1 MFLEKNILQKDNLH
15 FTNDDK
21 TSNFLAMQNF
31 ILEKQKNN
39 ENFYI
44 GRLSGNE
51 ALFTGNILSNTY
63 NSNEL
68 MKAMLHNAGIK
79 FNCNEDIIE
88 YTNLYNKSI
97 LNCELLGV
105 WNAGMHHQAKSF
117 YNYIIKN
124 NINFTPELICV
135 QSLEPYYF
143 MDHKD
148 YKFYEVFKN
157 KKILIITSHY
167 HTTGDQLKKLNN
179 IFSNKIF
186 HETSELYI
194 YKPPQQNGSNNHG
207 ESWKLSFD
215 KIKTDLKKIKEETFN
230 FDIALVS
237 CGGFGMITC
246 DYIKE
251 ELNSSYMYVGG
262 ALQLYFGIIGN
273 RWKEHDIIRTLV
285 NNYWTVPLDIDKP
298 NNSELCEG
306 SCYW

>member
-1 MFLEKNILQKDNLH
+1 MFLEKNVLTNENVN
-15 FTNDDK
+15 FTSDDK
-21 TSNFLAMQNF
+21 TSTFLAMQNF
-31 ILEKQKNN
+31 ILEKQKNK

-51 ALFTGNILSNTY
+51 TLLTGNILNNID
-63 NSNEL
+63 NSNDL
-68 MKAMLHNAGIK
+68 IKSMLHGAGIK
-79 FNCNEDIIE
+79 FNCDKDITE
-88 YTNLYNKSI
+88 YISLYNKAVI
-97 LNCELLGV
+97 NCHLLGV
-105 WNAGMHHQAKSF
+105 WNAGMHDQAKLY
-117 YNYIIKN
+117 YNYIVN
-124 NINFTPELICV
+124 NDINFTPELICA

-148 YKFYEVFKN
+148 YKFYKVFKN

-167 HTTGDQLKKLNN
+167 HTTSDQLKKLNN

-186 HETSELYI
+186 DETSELYI
-194 YKPPQQNGSNNHG
+194 YKPPQQNGTNNDG
-207 ESWKLSFD
+207 ESWNIPFD
-215 KIKTDLKKIKEETFN
+215 KIKTYLKKIKEETFN

-251 ELNSSYMYVGG
+251 ELNSSYIYVGG

-285 NNYWTVPLDIDKP
+285 NNYWTAPLDIDKP
-298 NNSELCEG
+298 KNSELCEG